1 MYKQINKQMKKFL
14 LAMAAV
20 AAFAFVGCQKDNSS
34 DETGSLEG
42 TVWEGTEYEEGEMF
56 TFRIEFKSGSKVVV
70 SEIYV
75 DESFSYN
82 GTYSVDGS
90 VVTMDI
96 DDGDD
101 DYSDDDEWIIIGKI
115 SGTTMKV
122 YSDGSYLMDIYKK

>member
-1 MYKQINKQMKKFL
+1 MKKFL

-20 AAFAFVGCQKDNSS
+20 AAFAFVGCQKDDNS

-101 DYSDDDEWIIIGKI
+101 DYNDDDEWIIIGKI

>member
-1 MYKQINKQMKKFL
+1 
-14 LAMAAV
+14 MAAV
-20 AAFAFVGCQKDNSS
+20 AAFAFIGCQKDDNT
-34 DETGSLEG
+34 DETVSLEG
-42 TVWEGTEYEEGEMF
+42 TVWEGTEYEEGKMF
-56 TFRIEFKSGSKVVV
+56 TFRLEFKSGSKVVA
-70 SEIYV
+70 SEIYS
-75 DESFSYN
+75 DKSFSYN

-122 YSDGSYLMDIYKK
+122 YSDGSYLIDIYKK